1 MFPNGGWVTQG
12 MLGGAIDCGVT
23 NSGSMS
29 SAHVRGLPLSLVACG
44 ATYSPQSPIAHL
56 VVNKTLGIRSAKDLS
71 GKTLAV
77 STLRDMIQATG
88 MQWIDMHGGDSKS
101 VNFVEIPMPQH
112 SAAINAKRVD
122 GSIMV
127 EPIYSQARLDV
138 AQMGLTYAAVNNGKP
153 FQTLGIAANRDWA
166 TKNPVIAKKVH
177 AAIREAAVWAN
188 NPHNREECVQLL
200 IKLTK
205 VEESAIRSNP
215 APRVCRIQQSRAR
228 ATGHRP
234 HDEVRDPTKSVQR
247 GGAVR
252 TGSRLTDPTSASTRC
267 APSRSRRPARPRTSG
282 STLAASARRANE
294 SSCWSIQDRS
304 SSSIVSPFTEHTS
317 SAWKTKYLGDGVVT
331 GYGTIDGR
339 KVFVFS
345 QDFTV
350 FGGSLGEV
358 YRREDRAR

>member
-1 MFPNGGWVTQG
+1 MKPQEALVRRSQLLAYTGAALAAARLPAGAQTLDPVRFGSVGVEEAAVVYYAQEKGLFKQAGLNVDLSMFPNGGSVTQG

-44 ATYSPQSPIAHL
+44 ALYSQASPIAHL

-88 MQWIDMHGGDSKS
+88 MQWIDRNGGDSKT

-112 SAAINAKRVD
+112 DAAINAKRVD

-166 TKNPVIAKKVH
+166 TKNPAIAKKVQS
-177 AAIREAAVWAN
+177 AIPAAAVWAN
-188 NPHNREECVQLL
+188 NAGNREECVQLL

-205 VEESAIRSNP
+205 VEVSAIRSYPRLAFAERNDP
-215 APRVCRIQQSRAR
+215 AYVQPVIDLMTKYGILPSRF
-228 ATGHRP
+228 
-234 HDEVRDPTKSVQR
+234 
-247 GGAVR
+247 
-252 TGSRLTDPTSASTRC
+252 SASELF
-267 APSRSRRPARPRTSG
+267 APG
-282 STLAASARRANE
+282 
-294 SSCWSIQDRS
+294 
-304 SSSIVSPFTEHTS
+304 
-317 SAWKTKYLGDGVVT
+317 LG
-331 GYGTIDGR
+331 
-339 KVFVFS
+339 
-345 QDFTV
+345 
-350 FGGSLGEV
+350 
-358 YRREDRAR
+358 